1 MEVSNRVCIFAK
13 RKVLTM
19 EDSLTY
25 EAKLTLLSALNR
37 INTQEELDELKS
49 ALSKF
54 FMTRAENELDKL
66 WEEGKIN
73 QATIE
78 QWGNEHF
85 RAKCII

>member
-1 MEVSNRVCIFAK
+1 
-13 RKVLTM
+13 M

-54 FMTRAENELDKL
+54 FMKRAENELDKL

-73 QATIE
+73 HATIE
-78 QWGNEHF
+78 RWGNEHL
-85 RAKCII
+85 RTKYMI